1 MSHYSDRGNSMAI
14 KKILVVED
22 DILLQEMMK
31 ELLQANGFDVVIA
44 TNGREGLEVARTQ
57 KPDFIFA
64 DLMMPELDGIQLTK
78 ELKANESTTNI
89 PIVLASGLGF
99 NKEAKEAIRAG
110 AADFISK
117 PYKAHEILEKIKQI
131 VK

>member
-1 MSHYSDRGNSMAI
+1 MAI

-22 DILLQEMMK
+22 DLLLQEMMK
-31 ELLQANGFDVVIA
+31 ELLQANGFEVIIA
-44 TNGREGLEVARTQ
+44 GNGREGFEIACQ
-57 KPDFIFA
+57 QDPDFIFA

-78 ELKANESTTNI
+78 KLKATESTADI

-117 PYKAHEILEKIKQI
+117 PYKSHEILDKIKQI

>member
-1 MSHYSDRGNSMAI
+1 MAI

-22 DILLQEMMK
+22 DVLLQEMMK
-31 ELLQANGFDVVIA
+31 ELLQANGFEVIVA
-44 TNGREGLEVARTQ
+44 ANGREGLDIACEQ
-57 KPDFIFA
+57 EPDFIFA

-78 ELKANESTTNI
+78 ELKANESTANI

-117 PYKAHEILEKIKQI
+117 PYKAHEILDKIKQI